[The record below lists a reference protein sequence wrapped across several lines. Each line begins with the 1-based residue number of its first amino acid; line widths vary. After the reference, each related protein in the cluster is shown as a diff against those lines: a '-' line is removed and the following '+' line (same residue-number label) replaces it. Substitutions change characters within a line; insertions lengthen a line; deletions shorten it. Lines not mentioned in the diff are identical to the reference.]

1 MGKLLIL
8 DDEITIAMT
17 VAAIAELA
25 GIEARFTTDPS
36 EFFRLLEEWHP
47 THIALDLIM
56 PEMDGVEVMVSL
68 AKRRCEARIIITSGV
83 GSRVLDAAGR
93 SAAEHGLHIAGMLS
107 KPFSP
112 AALRALLLDPD
123 ARLDSRSGM
132 QEFVQPQQHHAKLGP
147 DDLRRALAENQL
159 FLVYQPQVSAE
170 TNQVLGFEALVR
182 WRHPAH
188 GTVMPDSFI
197 PMAETS
203 GLIDQLTDR
212 VLELGLD
219 WLSRSFPNQKPRAE
233 GRVTDGSEITLSVN
247 MSASTLGDRDFVQE
261 ALGACELHGVD
272 PTCLIL
278 ELTETSAM
286 RDPAASLDQ
295 LTRLRMKGFQL
306 SIDDFGTG
314 FSSILQLARLP
325 FSELKIDKS
334 FVMTVMHSIESRA
347 VVRSV
352 AGLGHSLGLRVVAEG
367 VEDGATLEFLKG
379 IGCDVAQGFFIARP
393 MPGEAVAGW
402 LAGRQEPAA
411 GAARAR
417 PWDVPPEAIE
427 SFQWDE
433 SFITGLADVD
443 HQHQRL
449 VELINRLGQGLLGGN
464 GLTPVEV
471 NAMFAELVEYTN
483 FHFREEETLMD
494 ERALDPRHIE
504 FHREEHARFITEV
517 LRMRESKSATD
528 TSSLQPVFGFLVH
541 WLAYHILGVDQSMAR
556 QVAAIEKGSAAAAAF
571 EAEVDRIEGAREPLV
586 KALHGLL
593 RLLSRRNHELRE
605 SNLTLESRVSERTE
619 ALSSANR
626 QLAMVAM
633 TDTLTGIPNRRHAIA
648 MLGRA
653 WEEARVHGQPLACL
667 MIDADHLKA
676 VNDQY
681 GHDAGDEVIKGV
693 AVRLQDAAR
702 SDDIVCRLGGDEFLV
717 VAPDTPLD
725 GALRLAEKIRREV
738 TELRIATG
746 AAEWQ
751 GSVSIGVAVRDSSM
765 ATPEALIKAADEAIY
780 DAKRAGRNTVASYCS
795 RPRNS

>member
-1 MGKLLIL
+1 MDKLLIL
-8 DDEITIAMT
+8 DDEPGIAAT
-17 VAAIAELA
+17 VAVIAESA
-25 GIEARFTTDPS
+25 GFAAISTTDAT
-36 EFFRLLEEWHP
+36 EFFSRIEEWQP
-47 THIALDLIM
+47 THIALDLVM
-56 PEMDGVEVMVSL
+56 PNMDGVQVL
-68 AKRRCEARIIITSGV
+68 ARLAELGCTASIIITSGV

-93 SAAEHGLHIAGMLS
+93 SATGHGLRIAGMLA
-107 KPFSP
+107 KPFTP
-112 AALRALLLDPD
+112 AMLRALLLSSTAGDDSNAAPPARPPRHLD
-123 ARLDSRSGM
+123 ATEPAPTELRAALDG
-132 QEFVQPQQHHAKLGP
+132 K
-147 DDLRRALAENQL
+147 QL
-159 FLVYQPQVSAE
+159 FLDYQPQIAAG
-170 TNQVLGFEALVR
+170 TLALAGFEALVR
-182 WRHPAH
+182 WNHPER
-188 GTVMPDSFI
+188 GIIPPDRFI
-197 PMAETS
+197 PMAES
-203 GLIDQLTDR
+203 AGLINELTDQ
-212 VLELGLD
+212 VLDMSLA
-219 WLSRSFPNQKPRAE
+219 WLSDSFPVCA
-233 GRVTDGSEITLSVN
+233 DDAEIT
-247 MSASTLGDRDFVQE
+247 MSINISPASLGDHDFLEQV
-261 ALGACELHGVD
+261 LRACERHRVD
-272 PTCLIL
+272 PSRVIL
-278 ELTETSAM
+278 ELTESCTMHNPIAT
-286 RDPAASLDQ
+286 LDQ
-295 LTRLRMKGFQL
+295 LTRMRMKGFQL

-417 PWDVPPEAIE
+417 PWDVPPEEIE
-427 SFQWDE
+427 SFQWDD